1 MDKIEHY
8 SNLIIENVVQYG
20 PKAILSLITLWIGL
34 KIINWLVKTAEGK
47 LLKANLEATLV
58 KFIANLMAWG
68 LKVLLIVSV
77 ASMLGIE
84 TTSFVAIL
92 GAAGLAVGL
101 ALQGALSN
109 FAGGVLLM
117 IFKPYKVGD
126 VITTQGET
134 GGVKEIQIFTTVLVN
149 PDNVTIIVPNG
160 AVVGGNIRNISKEG
174 KVRHNLAMGISYDSN
189 IKQAREVLI
198 AAMKAHPMVLDEPA
212 PSVAVVELGDSSV
225 NLAVRPWCT
234 PEDYWTVYADIFEQ
248 GKEALDA
255 AKITIP
261 FPQVDV
267 HMDK

>member
-1 MDKIEHY
+1 
-8 SNLIIENVVQYG
+8 
-20 PKAILSLITLWIGL
+20 
-34 KIINWLVKTAEGK
+34 
-47 LLKANLEATLV
+47 
-58 KFIANLMAWG
+58 
-68 LKVLLIVSV
+68 
-77 ASMLGIE
+77 
-84 TTSFVAIL
+84 
-92 GAAGLAVGL
+92 
-101 ALQGALSN
+101 
-109 FAGGVLLM
+109 
-117 IFKPYKVGD
+117 
-126 VITTQGET
+126 
-134 GGVKEIQIFTTVLVN
+134 LVN